1 VQNAGMVY
9 LTLQKNVTMI
19 TEIQAMDVIL
29 TVKLR
34 NTINA
39 VSTMTRFPKVNVY
52 LHVETGI
59 ENHLKHVTMVT

>member
-1 VQNAGMVY
+1 MVY

-39 VSTMTRFPKVNVY
+39 VSTMIKFLKAFAY
-52 LHVETGI
+52 LRVETGI
-59 ENHLKHVTMVT
+59 KYHLKHVTMET